1 METEQNLP
9 PTPLDAS
16 LLAAEAIVSQLVF
29 YAMLQNTDV
38 NPELALV
45 LPKAADM
52 TDEGVLLLATQR
64 MDPAEA

>member
-16 LLAAEAIVSQLVF
+16 LLTAEAIVSQLVF
-29 YAMLQNTDV
+29 YAMLQSPDV
-38 NPELALV
+38 NPELAMV

-52 TDEGVLLLATQR
+52 TDEGLLLLATQR